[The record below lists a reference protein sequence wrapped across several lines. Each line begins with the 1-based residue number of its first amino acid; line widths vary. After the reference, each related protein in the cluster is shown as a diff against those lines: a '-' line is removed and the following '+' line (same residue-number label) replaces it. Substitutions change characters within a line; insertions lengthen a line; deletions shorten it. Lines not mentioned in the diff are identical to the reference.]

1 MIMALLLR
9 AGEVEEVGTLPAGE
23 GELRLLF
30 VFFSEFRELVELV
43 ELEPGGEETSA
54 SGGSH
59 YRTTQSQSC
68 GGVLE
73 FRKSPISVLITI
85 ALITQRLH
93 LDPWDFLFRNS
104 YQKLTK
110 LSQKN
115 PQKIK
120 KIFFTQER
128 SQLRI

>member
-1 MIMALLLR
+1 MVSASGNGGMVMIMALLLR

-30 VFFSEFRELVELV
+30 VVFSEFRELVELV

-68 GGVLE
+68 LASCGG
-73 FRKSPISVLITI
+73 T
-85 ALITQRLH
+85 
-93 LDPWDFLFRNS
+93 
-104 YQKLTK
+104 
-110 LSQKN
+110 
-115 PQKIK
+115 
-120 KIFFTQER
+120 
-128 SQLRI
+128 